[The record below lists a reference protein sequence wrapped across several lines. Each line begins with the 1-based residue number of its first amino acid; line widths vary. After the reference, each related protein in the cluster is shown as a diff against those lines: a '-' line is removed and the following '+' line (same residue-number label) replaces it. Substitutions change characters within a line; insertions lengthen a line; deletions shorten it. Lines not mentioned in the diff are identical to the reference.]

1 MKTTTIFDAEGGV
14 LAVIDHHAG
23 GHAILRDPS
32 NAVHAY
38 YDADEGCTRDAFN
51 RIVSR
56 GDLIERLAPLPCART
71 ACFRSTSH
79 R

>member
-1 MKTTTIFDAEGGV
+1 MKTTTILDTEGRV

-38 YDADEGCTRDAFN
+38 YDANEDCTRDAFN

-56 GDLIERLAPLPCART
+56 GDLIERLAPLLCART
-71 ACFRSTSH
+71 AGVR
-79 R
+79 RN